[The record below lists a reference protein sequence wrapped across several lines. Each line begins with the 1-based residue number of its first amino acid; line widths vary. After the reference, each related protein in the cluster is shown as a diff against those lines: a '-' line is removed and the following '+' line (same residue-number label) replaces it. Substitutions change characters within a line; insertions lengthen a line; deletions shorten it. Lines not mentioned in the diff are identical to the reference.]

1 LVFGNLTYLYLSV
14 SFIQMLKATTPV
26 AVLLTGAIMG
36 TEDISAKKFTN
47 VCVIVIGVVLASF
60 GEIEFVL
67 IGVLY
72 QIGGIIAEAI
82 RLNLI
87 SSLLNGEKKMDA
99 LASLYYFA
107 PICALF
113 NGVLALV
120 WEVPNITMNE
130 VYAVGVWNFL
140 ANASVAFLLN
150 VSVVLLIGKSSG
162 LTMTLCGVLKDVLLV
177 LLSILIWGTMITNLQ
192 IFGYAIA
199 LLGLFFYKTKA
210 EERQQFVGNLSRQW
224 AEFGATRPVFRKFVI
239 LILVGLTIFV
249 VLGGLVPTYAPSYD
263 PKDMYKAAKDTLTSH

>member
-1 LVFGNLTYLYLSV
+1 
-14 SFIQMLKATTPV
+14 M
-26 AVLLTGAIMG
+26 AVLLTGAVMG

-47 VCVIVIGVVLASF
+47 VCVIVVGVVLASF

-113 NGVLALV
+113 NGVIAVV
-120 WEVPNITMNE
+120 WEVPNITMQE
-130 VYAVGVWNFL
+130 VQAVGAMNFI
-140 ANASVAFLLN
+140 ANASVALLLN
-150 VSVVLLIGKSSG
+150 VSVVLLVS
-162 LTMTLCGVLKDVLLV
+162 L
-177 LLSILIWGTMITNLQ
+177 
-192 IFGYAIA
+192 
-199 LLGLFFYKTKA
+199 
-210 EERQQFVGNLSRQW
+210 
-224 AEFGATRPVFRKFVI
+224 
-239 LILVGLTIFV
+239 
-249 VLGGLVPTYAPSYD
+249 
-263 PKDMYKAAKDTLTSH
+263 DM